1 MVGTSRT
8 SEKGML
14 IARCPESAGPDHRDV
29 ACQSRAS
36 CAKLQGSGDLVLL
49 FAGFVSDGGIDEN
62 DDDVDALLV
71 NMGYFKICHKATQS
85 QTALGEICARGTD
98 YGFGVALNFTGTFL
112 LTDFS
117 ASNETFAPLFVL
129 NFTSVGCLTFFLA
142 RKLTV
147 CFFGAM
153 GLSLRRLVGTGIK
166 PIPTDSRLPAPR
178 SRTQLMTLQF
188 EHSFSASRLFG
199 A

>member
-71 NMGYFKICHKATQS
+71 NMGYFKSVIRLRNPRLLLVKYVLVARIMAS
-85 QTALGEICARGTD
+85 AL
-98 YGFGVALNFTGTFL
+98 
-112 LTDFS
+112 
-117 ASNETFAPLFVL
+117 P
-129 NFTSVGCLTFFLA
+129 
-142 RKLTV
+142 
-147 CFFGAM
+147 
-153 GLSLRRLVGTGIK
+153 
-166 PIPTDSRLPAPR
+166 
-178 SRTQLMTLQF
+178 
-188 EHSFSASRLFG
+188 
-199 A
+199 